1 MLIVLCLV
9 FGYNNK
15 KKITI
20 SYLGI
25 ILLLNYLM
33 LGTGYLGEIKKI
45 PRNVALVGG
54 FLFFFMLYG
63 LLYYTFLMGKNN
75 FDDKLIYWAFVIFW
89 VFYGVVYNLDEE
101 NKNIVY
107 NVLDLFS
114 KCFVG
119 IFFWAY
125 LTKVITIF

>member
-1 MLIVLCLV
+1 
-9 FGYNNK
+9 
-15 KKITI
+15 
-20 SYLGI
+20 
-25 ILLLNYLM
+25 M

-45 PRNVALVGG
+45 PRNIALAGG

-63 LLYYTFLMGKNN
+63 LLYYTFLLGKNN

>member
-15 KKITI
+15 KKIKA
-20 SYLGI
+20 SYIALV
-25 ILLLNYLM
+25 LLLNYLM
-33 LGTGYLGEIKKI
+33 LGAGYLGEIKKI
-45 PRNVALVGG
+45 PRNVGLVVG
-54 FLFFFMLYG
+54 FIFFFLLYG
-63 LLYYTFLMGKNN
+63 LLYYTFLWNKNK

-101 NKNIVY
+101 TKNIVY

-125 LTKVITIF
+125 LTKVIRIF